1 MGGVL
6 LQPPKGP
13 KSMSNLS
20 NDSKINEMCNAMLK
34 SGRWAL
40 SRHSKHPILRHTAT
54 ESNKSFIVPSTPS
67 DPRAYA
73 NFRSDYNRFLRAHLI
88 QIGIITPKQEA

>member
-1 MGGVL
+1 
-6 LQPPKGP
+6 
-13 KSMSNLS
+13 MSNLS

-34 SGRWAL
+34 SGRWTL
-40 SRHSKHPILRHTAT
+40 TRHSKHPILRHKTT

-73 NFRSDYNRFLRAHLI
+73 NFRSDYNRFLRAFLI
-88 QIGIITPKQEA
+88 QAGVINPQTATNN